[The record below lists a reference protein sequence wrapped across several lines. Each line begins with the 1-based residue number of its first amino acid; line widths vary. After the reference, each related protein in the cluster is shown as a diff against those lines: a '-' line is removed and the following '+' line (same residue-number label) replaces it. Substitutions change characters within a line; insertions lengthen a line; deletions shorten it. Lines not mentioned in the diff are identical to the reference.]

1 MASVRRR
8 PDGQWRARYRDNAGR
23 EHARHFARKVD
34 AQRWLDEVT
43 LAVVSGQYV
52 DPKAGKV
59 TFRTFYADWS
69 QRQVWQSGT
78 VLAMNLSAGSV
89 TFGDLPLNRVRK
101 SHVEAWVKAMA
112 LKPLAP
118 TTIKARYQNVRAVFR
133 AAVGDRLIAVDPSV
147 GRSLFRRRGEPML
160 R

>member
-1 MASVRRR
+1 MSTRR
-8 PDGQWRARYRDNAGR
+8 PARSR
-23 EHARHFARKVD
+23 
-34 AQRWLDEVT
+34 
-43 LAVVSGQYV
+43 SS
-52 DPKAGKV
+52 
-59 TFRTFYADWS
+59 TFYADWS

-147 GRSLFRRRGEPML
+147 GVALPATRRADAAMRLPTSQQVGALLEAADADFAPLIALAAFAGLRLGEAAACPG